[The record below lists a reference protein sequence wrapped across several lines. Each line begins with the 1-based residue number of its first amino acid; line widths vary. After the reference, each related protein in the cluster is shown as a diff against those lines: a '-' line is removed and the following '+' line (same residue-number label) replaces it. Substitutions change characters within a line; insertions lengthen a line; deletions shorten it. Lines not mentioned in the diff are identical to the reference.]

1 MGVEVIVLSSLR
13 GNKYENK
20 SMGHTEGSTA
30 QTEEYGVH
38 IGFMSTNIKVMGVQ
52 KAH

>member
-1 MGVEVIVLSSLR
+1 MGVEVIVLSSLW
-13 GNKYENK
+13 GNKYENR
-20 SMGHTEGSTA
+20 SMGNTEGSTA

-38 IGFMSTNIKVMGVQ
+38 IGFISTNIKVMGVQ